1 MHPASVAW
9 AASRE
14 KREPHPA
21 SVASPEE
28 REAHPALVASVASRD
43 ELEVHPASVASAA
56 FPEVQGAHPA
66 SVASAASVEGRE
78 VLEERRRAAW
88 AGGRVVQEGLHREA
102 LAALA
107 AVQVAW
113 VVSLRS
119 SLFLSIAR
127 VRHRHGRMMST

>member
-1 MHPASVAW
+1 
-9 AASRE
+9 
-14 KREPHPA
+14 
-21 SVASPEE
+21 
-28 REAHPALVASVASRD
+28 VASRD

-66 SVASAASVEGRE
+66 SVASAASREEREAHRSSAAWAASVEGRE

>member
-1 MHPASVAW
+1 VAW
-9 AASRE
+9 AASQE

-66 SVASAASVEGRE
+66 SVASAASVEGR
-78 VLEERRRAAW
+78 
-88 AGGRVVQEGLHREA
+88 GVQVEHHREA